1 MACCSVK
8 LQLVSLRIFNVCEFL
23 LSLFVEKVSESDT
36 EPHKDYH
43 YSKYTEK

>member
-8 LQLVSLRIFNVCEFL
+8 LQLVSLGIFNVCGFL
-23 LSLFVEKVSESDT
+23 LSLFVEKVSERDI

-43 YSKYTEK
+43 YSKYTEE